1 MLSLGSAKAW
11 PRTSPGE
18 PGTEGEYHRG
28 GNLDGEWQEELLRTQ
43 LHPDK
48 PYGLVWEMNSGP
60 VLAGETSRDGA
71 ARELREEAGLRCA
84 RLREKR
90 FYQ

>member
-1 MLSLGSAKAW
+1 MGPAKAW

-28 GNLDGEWQEELLRTQ
+28 GNLDGEWQEELTQ

-48 PYGLVWEMNSGP
+48 PYGLVWEMNGGP
-60 VLAGETSRDGA
+60 VLAGEISRKGA
-71 ARELREEAGLRCA
+71 CRELREEAGLRCA
-84 RLREKR
+84 RLREKF
-90 FYQ
+90 FYK